1 MDLLEGVERALGDHD
16 DDAVEA
22 AVRDL
27 VDRVAEIADAPL
39 AALCARLHD
48 ARSFEALGLVADAA
62 IASGRTGRFWGD
74 LAQAHIE
81 RGRYASATAVIE
93 QALETDLD
101 LDERLRLRGNQ
112 GRIRK
117 DRYLAHG
124 NEADLVAAV
133 DAYASGVREGADLLW
148 LGVNAHA
155 LAHRARREGIAID
168 PLGIADETELRKQAN
183 ARSRDDDWAAATAVE
198 AALLVGDPIPVDTV
212 AHRLAKSH
220 PFLHASLRRQLLDVW
235 QLTDD
240 HPAIVTLSEFLL
252 AAGATETIELPN
264 NPGGFEKLFGNE
276 WPVPLETYRQ
286 GIAAAGSVAHLIRP
300 GGQGFGTGFLV
311 DGTWLHPDLA
321 GRRVMITNEHVI
333 PSPRNGDGIPAE
345 AASAR
350 FDAHAIDPIDDL
362 RAVFWSDRTDLD
374 VCILV
379 SDTLD
384 ASDLPVLTPTD
395 QLPIAVPGAH
405 VYVVGH
411 PGGRSLC
418 LSIRGNELL
427 DQDGV
432 RIHYRAP
439 TEPGSSGSPV
449 FDETWRLIGTHH
461 YGKQQL
467 PRLNGQVGTY
477 GANQGTSFAALR
489 RQLAEQGL
497 EGRTT

>member
-1 MDLLEGVERALGDHD
+1 MDLLEGVERALDDND
-16 DDAVEA
+16 DDAVDD
-22 AVRDL
+22 AVREL
-27 VDRVAEIADAPL
+27 VERVDDVADAPL
-39 AALCARLHD
+39 VALCERLKA
-48 ARSFEALGLVADAA
+48 ARSFDALGLVADAA
-62 IASGRTGRFWGD
+62 IASGRGGRFWAH
-74 LAQAHIE
+74 LVQSHIE
-81 RGRYASATAVIE
+81 RGRYATATAVIE
-93 QALETDLD
+93 QALDTDLD

-117 DRYLAHG
+117 DRYLAHRSG
-124 NEADLVAAV
+124 DDLIASVE
-133 DAYASGVREGADLLW
+133 AYASGVREGGDLLW
-148 LGVNAHA
+148 LGINAHA
-155 LAHRARREGIAID
+155 LAHRARRDGIAID
-168 PLGIADETELRKQAN
+168 PLDIADEQELLRQATE
-183 ARSRDDDWAAATAVE
+183 RSGDDDWAAATAIE
-198 AALLVGDPIPVDTV
+198 ASLLVGNPIPIDTIV
-212 AHRLAKSH
+212 HRLGEAS
-220 PFLHASLRRQLLDVW
+220 PFVHASLRRQLLEVW
-235 QLTDD
+235 GLADD

-264 NPGGFEKLFGNE
+264 NPGGFEKLFGSE
-276 WPVPLETYRQ
+276 WPVPIETYRQ
-286 GIAAAGSVAHLIRP
+286 GIAAAESVAHLLRP

-333 PSPRNGDGIPAE
+333 PSPDNGDGIPAE

-350 FDAHAIDPIDDL
+350 FDAHAIDPITDL
-362 RAVFWSDRTDLD
+362 RAVFWSDRKDLD

-384 ASDLPVLTPTD
+384 ASELPVLTPTD
-395 QLPIAVPGAH
+395 QLPMAVPGAH

-418 LSIRGNELL
+418 LSIRGNDLL

-467 PRLNGQVGTY
+467 PRLNGQAGTY

-497 EGRTT
+497 QGGST